1 MQRQTGALSV
11 ATRSAEVTLYLHD
24 GNLDLVISRGMHDEF
39 LISRYL
45 VQRGWISRANLE
57 EIIADRTGPSMLLG
71 ERLVAAGVLEPNQVK
86 EALRRQS
93 CELVYEVVRWTSGWF
108 SFVLGATHPAAV
120 QASLGLS
127 TSALAVEGFR
137 RVDEWRLIE
146 GSFNFTDILYRDEAA
161 LTRLGNHAEL
171 TRLEQAVLAVIDG
184 KRTVRQVVEA
194 SKASSFE
201 ACKVI
206 YQFINSRVVRR
217 RDG

>member
-1 MQRQTGALSV
+1 
-11 ATRSAEVTLYLHD
+11 
-24 GNLDLVISRGMHDEF
+24 MHDEF

-45 VQRGWISRANLE
+45 VQRGWISRAKLE
-57 EIIADRTGPSMLLG
+57 EIIADRTGPPMLLG
-71 ERLVAAGVLEPNQVK
+71 ERLIAAGIVGPKEIK

-93 CELVYEVVRWTSGWF
+93 SELVYEVVRWTSGWF

-120 QASLGLS
+120 EASLGLS

-161 LTRLGNHAEL
+161 LTRLGSHAEL
-171 TRLEQAVLAVIDG
+171 TTLEKAILTLVDG

-194 SKASSFE
+194 SRASSFE

-217 RDG
+217 RDS